1 MGNGKGG
8 GSRRLVVHLFGD
20 AAGDSAVGMIRRIAG
35 SNSVF
40 AALVGAEGL
49 EPEMGLE
56 AAPAALRRKFGACGA
71 RETGRPVVGGGRF
84 HGSRAWTV
92 KALCLALGKRQGCPK
107 IEESEKQ

>member
-1 MGNGKGG
+1 
-8 GSRRLVVHLFGD
+8 
-20 AAGDSAVGMIRRIAG
+20 MIRRIAG

-49 EPEMGLE
+49 EPEMGLRQRRRLCGE
-56 AAPAALRRKFGACGA
+56 NSVHVVPVKPAA
-71 RETGRPVVGGGRF
+71 TDDGGGRF

-107 IEESEKQ
+107 LRKVRSNSYGCIQRWGMVRSGA